1 MDHPASKK
9 RCARA
14 PGMRRNSRSWALLP
28 VFAAFFVACTA
39 PRPEVKDLEARA
51 RQYMEVRQGRDWGV
65 MYDEFLDPAGR
76 AAIARPAFL
85 AKRGGGFDIL
95 GFEVLRSE
103 VQPET
108 QPPRGKVQVQL
119 DALIPVLLPGGGS
132 QTVRRSVEEPQQW
145 VFRDGSWYIQ
155 LQK

>member
-1 MDHPASKK
+1 
-9 RCARA
+9 
-14 PGMRRNSRSWALLP
+14 LP
-28 VFAAFFVACTA
+28 VFAAFFVACTV
-39 PRPEVKDLEARA
+39 PLPEVKDLEARV
-51 RQYMEVRQGRDWGV
+51 RQYMEVRQGREWGV
-65 MYDEFLDPAGR
+65 LYDEFLDPAGR

-103 VQPET
+103 VQAET
-108 QPPRGKVQVQL
+108 QPPRGRVQVQL

-132 QTVRRSVEEPQQW
+132 RTVRRSVEEPQQW